1 MTLIKCENLS
11 LAYDNKLVLNN
22 VNFEITKGDYL
33 CIVGDNGAGKST
45 LLKALLKL
53 KTLKSGNIIN
63 NLKTQELGYLAQTT
77 LIQKDFPASVKEVVL
92 SGTLSKQGFS
102 FFYTK
107 AQKKLADDNME
118 KLGILEFKDKSI
130 QELSGGQFQ
139 RALLARA
146 LCASETILLL
156 DEPTAS
162 LDPLISEEFYQLIK
176 KLNDEGLT
184 IVMVSHDIDST
195 LKYANKILHL
205 KNEQLFFGTKDD
217 YLKTELAKNFLRGKY
232 VDTI

>member
-107 AQKKLADDNME
+107 AQKKLADENME

-130 QELSGGQFQ
+130 QELSGGQLQ
-139 RALLARA
+139 RVLLARA

>member
-77 LIQKDFPASVKEVVL
+77 LIQKDFPASVKEVIL

-107 AQKKLADDNME
+107 AQKKLADENME

-130 QELSGGQFQ
+130 QELSGGQLQ
-139 RALLARA
+139 RVLLARA